1 MHWVGS
7 WVSWKEEKNTT
18 FAITQTGA
26 NEVATS
32 EDSILWKMWLIESR
46 WLSGW
51 ARQLRNNV
59 TKHER
64 CKVALVT
71 PPKWRQDYFTDWSCQ
86 TSRRRIIRYLFANW
100 KAQHHQKM
108 RQPLPTWRETQ
119 WRQDVPL
126 PWRPSPQTTPCRSR
140 KYEKKV
146 ENEAKR
152 SHSFGAFSCCFLV
165 H

>member
-7 WVSWKEEKNTT
+7 WVSWKGEKNTT
-18 FAITQTGA
+18 FAITQTRA